1 MVITMK
7 KIFAILISLLFVV
20 SVFGMASLIAT
31 DCLDPTASPDLVKVG
46 DLITVTSFCYPSSD
60 PTIIADGNKPK
71 GGAELVS
78 RPEVGVA
85 GKGLSS
91 AEQTFTW
98 VYRATAPGTIK
109 FDFNSPTTTSGTT
122 GYTGVSNPVTITSNS
137 LPMLNFMKI
146 LGFGNESA

>member
-46 DLITVTSFCYPSSD
+46 DLITVTSFCYFGSD

-78 RPEVGVA
+78 RPEVEVA

-109 FDFNSPTTTSGTT
+109 FDFKPLVTTSGNTK
-122 GYTGVSNPVTITSNS
+122 VSNPVTITSNS

>member
-1 MVITMK
+1 MK

-20 SVFGMASLIAT
+20 NVFGVASLIAK
-31 DCLDPTASPDLVKVG
+31 DCPDPTASPDLVKVG
-46 DLITVTSFCYPSSD
+46 DLITVTSLCYFDKD

-71 GGAELVS
+71 GDAELVS
-78 RPEVGVA
+78 RPEIVEA
-85 GKGLSS
+85 IGLSLV
-91 AEQTFTW
+91 EQTFTW

-109 FDFNSPTTTSGTT
+109 FEFSPPLVTSGTND
-122 GYTGVSNPVTITSNS
+122 YTKVSNPVTITSNS

>member
-46 DLITVTSFCYPSSD
+46 DLITVTSFCYFGSD

-85 GKGLSS
+85 GKGLSPV
-91 AEQTFTW
+91 ELTW

-109 FDFNSPTTTSGTT
+109 FDFNPLTTTSGTN